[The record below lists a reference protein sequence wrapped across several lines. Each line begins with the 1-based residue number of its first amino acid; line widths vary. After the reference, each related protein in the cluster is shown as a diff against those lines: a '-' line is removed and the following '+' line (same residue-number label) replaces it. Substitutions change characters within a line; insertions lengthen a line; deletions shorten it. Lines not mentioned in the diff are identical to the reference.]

1 MDAPEVR
8 RYRRQLLNLVQG
20 LRRHKMIG
28 VEVGV
33 AVGATSALLLERFAN
48 LTLFMVDTWAS
59 FPEGCAYRETGDKRS
74 RLTDE
79 EQTNRMLAAEQA
91 VAFAAERAF
100 IIKLP
105 SVSASQAFVHKA
117 DFVFI
122 DGSHAYRDV
131 RDDLDAWWP
140 KLSPRGLFC
149 GHDYS
154 FNNTKFAGVKQAVD
168 QFFESKKL
176 LLNFSSETAI
186 WWGYKP

>member
-1 MDAPEVR
+1 MDAPELR
-8 RYRRQLLNLVQG
+8 KYRRHLIQLVHGLHLNRL
-20 LRRHKMIG
+20 IG

-33 AVGATSALLLERFAN
+33 AVGGTSVALLERFAN

-59 FPEGCAYRETGDKRS
+59 SPEGSAYRETGDKRS

-79 EQTNRMLAAEQA
+79 EQTARMELAEKS

-100 IIKLP
+100 LIRLP
-105 SVSASQAFVHKA
+105 SVSAAEFLQRKV

-131 RDDLDAWWP
+131 RDDLDAWYP
-140 KLSPRGLFC
+140 KLHKNGLFC

-154 FNNTKFAGVKQAVD
+154 FTNTKFAGVRQAVD
-168 QFFESKKL
+168 QFFAAKKL
-176 LLNFSSETAI
+176 KLNYSEESSI
-186 WWGYKP
+186 WWGSKK